1 MNSSSLTGIL
11 MVIVAI
17 VSVGVIIPSLSKR
30 GTEDVR
36 SFEERIQRSQQV
48 KQLRERTEKP
58 TKMVSIARMSLRLSQ
73 IRMIFGFTLVGG
85 MITALVALA
94 DAATLWPISLAGLG
108 VAVVSVLVTRTATQ
122 RHTALLAASL
132 ANRTRV
138 AQTTS
143 LRPSMEVSP
152 TVVEAQ
158 EEAAGWTPVELPK
171 PLHAGHIGN
180 LEQPT
185 LAEVKSLPVVQVTAT
200 TLDIDEILRKRR
212 NVG

>member
-1 MNSSSLTGIL
+1 

-17 VSVGVIIPSLSKR
+17 VSVVVIIPSLSRR
-30 GTEDVR
+30 GVEDAR
-36 SFEERIQRSQQV
+36 SGQERIQRSQQI
-48 KQLRERTEKP
+48 KQLRERAEKP
-58 TKMVSIARMSLRLSQ
+58 TKMVSIARTSLRLSQ

-85 MITALVALA
+85 VITAVVALA
-94 DAATLWPISLAGLG
+94 DAANLWPISLAALG
-108 VAVVSVLVTRTATQ
+108 VAVVSVTVTRTATK
-122 RHTALLAASL
+122 RHNALLAASL

-138 AQTTS
+138 SQTTS
-143 LRPSMEVSP
+143 LRPSMAVSP
-152 TVVEAQ
+152 TLVEVQADT
-158 EEAAGWTPVELPK
+158 AGWTPVELPR

-185 LAEVKSLPVVQVTAT
+185 LAEVKPLPVVQETAK

>member
-1 MNSSSLTGIL
+1 

-17 VSVGVIIPSLSKR
+17 VSVVVIIPSLSRR
-30 GTEDVR
+30 GVEDAR
-36 SFEERIQRSQQV
+36 SGQERIQRSQQI
-48 KQLRERTEKP
+48 KQLRERAEKP
-58 TKMVSIARMSLRLSQ
+58 TKMVSIARTSLRLSQ

-85 MITALVALA
+85 IITAVVALA
-94 DAATLWPISLAGLG
+94 DAANLWPISLSALG
-108 VAVVSVLVTRTATQ
+108 VAVVSVTVTRTATK
-122 RHTALLAASL
+122 RHNALLAASL

-138 AQTTS
+138 SQTTS
-143 LRPSMEVSP
+143 LRPSMAVSP
-152 TVVEAQ
+152 TLVEVQADT
-158 EEAAGWTPVELPK
+158 AGWTPVELPR

-185 LAEVKSLPVVQVTAT
+185 LAEVKPLPVVQETAK

>member
-36 SFEERIQRSQQV
+36 SFEERFQRTQQI

-73 IRMIFGFTLVGG
+73 LRMIFGFTLVGG
-85 MITALVALA
+85 VITALVALA
-94 DAATLWPISLAGLG
+94 DAATLWPVSLAGLG
-108 VAVVSVLVTRTATQ
+108 VAVVSVLVTRTATR

-143 LRPSMEVSP
+143 LRPSMDVSP

-158 EEAAGWTPVELPK
+158 DEAAGWTPVELPK

-185 LAEVKSLPVVQVTAT
+185 LAQVKPLPVAQEQAT

>member
-1 MNSSSLTGIL
+1 

-17 VSVGVIIPSLSKR
+17 VSVVVIIPSLSRR
-30 GTEDVR
+30 GVEDAR
-36 SFEERIQRSQQV
+36 SGQERIQRSQQI
-48 KQLRERTEKP
+48 KQLRERAEKP

-85 MITALVALA
+85 VITAVVALA
-94 DAATLWPISLAGLG
+94 DAANLWPISLAALG
-108 VAVVSVLVTRTATQ
+108 VAVVSVTVTRTATK
-122 RHTALLAASL
+122 RHNALLAASL

-138 AQTTS
+138 SQTTS
-143 LRPSMEVSP
+143 LRPSMAVSP
-152 TVVEAQ
+152 TLVEAQ
-158 EEAAGWTPVELPK
+158 AEAVGWTPVELPR

-185 LAEVKSLPVVQVTAT
+185 LAEVKPLPVVQETSK

>member
-1 MNSSSLTGIL
+1 

-17 VSVGVIIPSLSKR
+17 VSVVVIIPSLSRR
-30 GTEDVR
+30 GVEDAR
-36 SFEERIQRSQQV
+36 SGQERIQRSQQI
-48 KQLRERTEKP
+48 KQLRERAEKP
-58 TKMVSIARMSLRLSQ
+58 TKMVSIARTSLRLSQ

-85 MITALVALA
+85 VITAVVALA
-94 DAATLWPISLAGLG
+94 DAANLWPISLSALG
-108 VAVVSVLVTRTATQ
+108 VAVVSVTVTRTATK
-122 RHTALLAASL
+122 RHNALLAASL

-138 AQTTS
+138 SQTTS
-143 LRPSMEVSP
+143 LRPSMAVSP
-152 TVVEAQ
+152 TLVEVQADT
-158 EEAAGWTPVELPK
+158 AGWTPVELPR

-185 LAEVKSLPVVQVTAT
+185 LAEVKPLPVVQETSK